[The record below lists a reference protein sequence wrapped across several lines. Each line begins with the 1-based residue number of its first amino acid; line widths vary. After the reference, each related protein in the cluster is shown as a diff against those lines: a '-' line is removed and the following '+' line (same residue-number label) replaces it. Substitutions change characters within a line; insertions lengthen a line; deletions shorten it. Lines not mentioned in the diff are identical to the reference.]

1 MEGKN
6 VVMLVYNYFE
16 NDSRVLKEAATLSQV
31 GYTISI
37 FTLWKKGLDKVE
49 KIDKNTTVYRQE
61 FLPFHKLVLGENIFE
76 FLKKKIYKKVVP
88 KKTPNSQVNQSIKRD
103 WNKKSELNS
112 FKFFL
117 SSANKILTFKGFYTK
132 VKSEVKRLGIN
143 PSVIHAHDL
152 NTLPLG
158 RKLAKKYKSQLIYD
172 SHELYIHRNKP
183 YKTPGWYQKIQ
194 FNIEKKH
201 IKKCDAVITVS
212 QSIVNYLEETYSIA
226 TPYLIM
232 NAPFKQKKEPLSA
245 SNNLKEIL
253 GVPDSNKLLI
263 YSGGISFNRGLDKLI
278 QALEIIPNCHMVFL
292 GGGNKKFKAYLS
304 EVAKESIVKERF
316 HFYGPVGS
324 HEVTSFIQS
333 ADLGIAPIENVCLS
347 YYFCAPNKVFE
358 YIQGGI
364 PVVSSNFPDMER
376 VVIGNEIGKTFNP
389 ESYEE
394 IAQVIQG
401 VLTDN
406 EKFEVYKEN
415 VMKLSDTYKWENEEK
430 KLLALYD
437 KITTH

>member
-31 GYTISI
+31 GYTVSI

-49 KIDKNTTVYRQE
+49 KIDENTTVYRQE

-76 FLKKKIYKKVVP
+76 FLKKKIYKKIVP

-212 QSIVNYLEETYSIA
+212 QSIVNYLEKHETDLIVLA
-226 TPYLIM
+226 THQQKGIDRWLHQAVAEPVARGAGQMTLFI
-232 NAPFKQKKEPLSA
+232 PQGKKEFVSLKDGEMSLQRILIPVDQQPSPQAAIDAA
-245 SNNLKEIL
+245 SGLVHL
-253 GVPDSNKLLI
+253 
-263 YSGGISFNRGLDKLI
+263 FNGHGTELT
-278 QALEIIPNCHMVFL
+278 
-292 GGGNKKFKAYLS
+292 
-304 EVAKESIVKERF
+304 IV
-316 HFYGPVGS
+316 HAGS
-324 HEVTSFIQS
+324 HNTLASYHYSKGHDWKWETLVSTGSVVEQILKIAEDRS
-333 ADLGIAPIENVCLS
+333 PDLIVMAT
-347 YYFCAPNKVFE
+347 
-358 YIQGGI
+358 QGHHGFLDALRG
-364 PVVSSNFPDMER
+364 STTER
-376 VVIGNEIGKTFNP
+376 VLREAPCPVLAVLAGK
-389 ESYEE
+389 
-394 IAQVIQG
+394 
-401 VLTDN
+401 
-406 EKFEVYKEN
+406 
-415 VMKLSDTYKWENEEK
+415 
-430 KLLALYD
+430 
-437 KITTH
+437 